1 MAPPRTFDYDLLK
14 QLIRQ
19 HPEWGY
25 AQYADVLTA
34 EARKDDPRAP
44 RVLPDSTRRVVSQYR
59 DQWEEEGM
67 KIPVRGVIL
76 DDLLPPLATV
86 APNQRMATELR
97 YLREI
102 SKERCGEAAVTDN
115 EAVMRH
121 RAIRWEARMREN
133 REIADVTELGSV
145 IVRPARADEL
155 NEDGS
160 LREVAAWALPG
171 WKHRHRQS
179 GRGRG

>member
-14 QLIRQ
+14 RLIRE

-25 AQYADVLTA
+25 ARYADVLTE
-34 EARKDDPRAP
+34 EARKDDPRCP

-59 DQWEEEGM
+59 DQWADEGM
-67 KIPVRGVIL
+67 QIPSRGVIL
-76 DDLLPPLATV
+76 ADLLPPLATV
-86 APNQRMATELR
+86 APSQRMATELR

-102 SKERCGEAAVTDN
+102 SKERRGEHPVTDN
-115 EAVMRH
+115 ESTMRH

-133 REIADVTELGSV
+133 REIVDVTELGIV
-145 IVRPARADEL
+145 EVRPARAHEL

-160 LREVAAWALPG
+160 LTEIAAWAVPG
-171 WKHRHRQS
+171 WKHRHRLS